1 MVQAQLFPWAE
12 VEALQ
17 LLSQLFALGVREP
30 ASRLLGASHAGLVSK
45 LPAQS
50 PVAQEP
56 SSRMVGPGL
65 PQRSSR
71 LLRPEE
77 QELASRLLASPLLEY
92 FVRFLPRLGGPYWN
106 DDLGRARHRC
116 RRSFLSSGCSFALSG
131 EN

>member
-1 MVQAQLFPWAE
+1 MRVGKTFKAKSTLLGEGLPVVQAQLFPWAE

-30 ASRLLGASHAGLVSK
+30 ASRLLEASHAGLVSK

-56 SSRMVGPGL
+56 SSRMVGPGP

-77 QELASRLLASPLLEY
+77 QEHTLTFRKISKHWQPCSYCSP
-92 FVRFLPRLGGPYWN
+92 
-106 DDLGRARHRC
+106 
-116 RRSFLSSGCSFALSG
+116 
-131 EN
+131 